1 MEGAKWGS
9 GRHLRAL
16 VTFDC
21 IPRDTVGRQSA
32 DRSLSAGLWMQGSV
46 LRPLAVS
53 IVPFDL
59 GEPSAARCGHGRV
72 RRVACAPPG
81 SGWTGLTG

>member
-32 DRSLSAGLWMQGSV
+32 DRSPVTGCRALSSGHWRSV
-46 LRPLAVS
+46 LFRLTWVSRQQHAV
-53 IVPFDL
+53 DTA
-59 GEPSAARCGHGRV
+59 G
-72 RRVACAPPG
+72 
-81 SGWTGLTG
+81 